1 MNRQVGGLDKPGQ
14 GDGAEARATMRG
26 QARRPPSHDVSPP
39 PRAGHRN
46 SRQEGARHR
55 TASTRS
61 DAYRKS
67 DDWDVARGELSPD
80 IGLDSL
86 AVSAL
91 AIRQRAH
98 VLAHLRGSKE
108 PFRQAGRGT
117 AQLLTPASPRGNHTQ
132 AAPAAPAD

>member
-1 MNRQVGGLDKPGQ
+1 
-14 GDGAEARATMRG
+14 MRG
-26 QARRPPSHDVSPP
+26 NARSPPSHDLSPP

-46 SRQEGARHR
+46 SRQDGARRR

-61 DAYRKS
+61 DAYRNS
-67 DDWDVARGELSPD
+67 YDWDVACGELSPD

-98 VLAHLRGSKE
+98 VLARLRGSKE
-108 PFRQAGRGT
+108 PFRQAGHGT
-117 AQLLTPASPRGNHTQ
+117 AQLLTLASPRGNRTQ
-132 AAPAAPAD
+132 AVPAAPAG